1 VNGELLM
8 ERLRLASSIDTSV
21 SLRQWIPPTRL

>member
-1 VNGELLM
+1 M

-21 SLRQWIPPTRL
+21 SLRQWIPAWMP